1 MIWKER
7 RWREADDLLSCFSEN
22 WKLFFF
28 FSFFFEEKGKGNGE
42 FWKFDVIKIRLILL
56 KIIVALKNKSINF
69 VNKIWGKFIRWIEID
84 YSIK

>member
-1 MIWKER
+1 M
-7 RWREADDLLSCFSEN
+7 LL
-22 WKLFFF
+22 
-28 FSFFFEEKGKGNGE
+28 
-42 FWKFDVIKIRLILL
+42 KFDWFLF